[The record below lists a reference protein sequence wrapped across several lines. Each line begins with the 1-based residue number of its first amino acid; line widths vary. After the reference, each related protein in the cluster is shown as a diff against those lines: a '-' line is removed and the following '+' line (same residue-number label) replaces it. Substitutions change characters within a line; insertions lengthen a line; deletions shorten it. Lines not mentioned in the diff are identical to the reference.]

1 MVDVEAL
8 AERAVSEGW
17 SWGELA
23 EQLLWQAPALDPART
38 VATLRRVGEKRADL
52 GPVGA
57 MRAALQAAL
66 GVAKVAC
73 AVQPTPARAAPS
85 FRLPGA

>member
-23 EQLLWQAPALDPART
+23 EQLLWLVPALDPART
-38 VATLRRVGEKRADL
+38 VATLRRVGEEHAGL

-57 MRAALQAAL
+57 MRAAVQAAL
-66 GVAKVAC
+66 GTAK
-73 AVQPTPARAAPS
+73 AA
-85 FRLPGA
+85 